1 MLKTPKF
8 WTEKN
13 LLSLI
18 LLPISFIYF
27 LGFSLLKTFSKPQK
41 ISKPVICVGNII
53 AGGAGKTPTAIA
65 LGKILREMNVDFAF
79 LSRGYMN
86 DGSKFLMLN
95 EHGNFKANQVGD
107 EPLLLLN
114 IAPTFIAKNR
124 LFGTRQ
130 IENMKDFSVI
140 VIDDGMQCNLVKRDF
155 TILVVDGQIGFG
167 NYFMIPAG
175 PMRETLSSGLKK
187 ADLVVLIGEAKDG
200 LTKKF
205 SGKKIIHAKILPTNL
220 DEFYGKKLIAFCGLA
235 YPQKFFSLLAA
246 NKMNVIDQ
254 ISFADHYNYKKNDLK
269 NLQKLAKEKDA
280 TLITTKKDWVKFPK
294 FFQEKITHLD
304 IELIFE
310 NPELLREELKKVL
323 PIND

>member
-1 MLKTPKF
+1 MLKTPEF
-8 WTEKN
+8 WTKKN
-13 LLSLI
+13 LFSFA
-18 LLPISFIYF
+18 LLPLSFIYF
-27 LGFSLLKTFSKPQK
+27 LGFFLLKIFSRPQK
-41 ISKPVICVGNII
+41 ISKPVICVGNLI

-65 LGKILREMNVDFAF
+65 LGKILREMNVNFAF

-95 EHGNFKANQVGD
+95 NHGNFKAEQVGD

-124 LFGTRQ
+124 LFGARQ
-130 IENMKDFSVI
+130 IEVMKDSKAI
-140 VIDDGMQCNLVKRDF
+140 VLDDGMQCNLVRRDF
-155 TILVVDGQIGFG
+155 TILVVDGKIGFG
-167 NYFMIPAG
+167 NDFMIPAG

-200 LTKKF
+200 LIEKF

-235 YPQKFFSLLAA
+235 YPQKFFSLLETS
-246 NKMNVIDQ
+246 KLNVIDQ
-254 ISFADHYNYKKNDLK
+254 ISFADHYNYKKTDLE

-280 TLITTKKDWVKFPK
+280 TLITTRKDWVKFPK
-294 FFQEKITHLD
+294 SLQEKIAHLD
-304 IELIFE
+304 VELIFE

-323 PIND
+323 P